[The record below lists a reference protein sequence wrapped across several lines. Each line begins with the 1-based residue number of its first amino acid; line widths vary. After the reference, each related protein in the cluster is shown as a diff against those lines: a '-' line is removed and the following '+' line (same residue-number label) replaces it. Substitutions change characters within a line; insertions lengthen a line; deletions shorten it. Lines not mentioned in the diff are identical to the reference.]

1 MKTIPN
7 IISTALLTVMTG
19 CVISPIEK
27 DIPNGSRLPSFSVVT
42 NDGQVVCT
50 QDFDEG
56 YGLIVFFYT
65 CCPDCQLE
73 LPVVQ
78 SLYEK
83 HGDAVR
89 FLAISRYE
97 DKEDVSRYWKSNG
110 LTVPFSPQNDDTVFH
125 LFARHTIPRTYLIH
139 DGIIISQ
146 WDDNPIMTEQ
156 DFASIIRL

>member
-1 MKTIPN
+1 MKKLVYILF
-7 IISTALLTVMTG
+7 ICLAISCIKEPQGTE
-19 CVISPIEK
+19 IK
-27 DIPNGSRLPSFSVVT
+27 NGSRLPSFSVVT
-42 NDGQVVCT
+42 GDGQTVRT

-65 CCPDCQLE
+65 CCPDCQQE

-83 HGDAVR
+83 YGDVVR
-89 FLAISRYE
+89 FLAISRYQG
-97 DKEDVSRYWKSNG
+97 KEEVSRYWESNG
-110 LTVPFSPQNDDTVFH
+110 LTVPFSPQNDDTVFQ

-146 WDDNPIMTEQ
+146 WNDNPIMTEQ
-156 DFASIIRL
+156 DFASIIHL

>member
-7 IISTALLTVMTG
+7 IIGTALLTVITG

-27 DIPNGSRLPSFSVVT
+27 DSPNGSRLPSFSVVT

-65 CCPDCQLE
+65 CCPDCQQE
-73 LPVVQ
+73 LPVIQ

-110 LTVPFSPQNDDTVFH
+110 LTVPFSPQNDDAVFQ

-146 WDDNPIMTEQ
+146 WDDDPIMTEQ
-156 DFASIIRL
+156 DFASIIHL

>member
-1 MKTIPN
+1 MKKLVYILFMCLA
-7 IISTALLTVMTG
+7 ISCTKKPQGTE
-19 CVISPIEK
+19 IK
-27 DIPNGSRLPSFSVVT
+27 NGSRLPSFSVVT

-56 YGLIVFFYT
+56 YCLIVFFYT
-65 CCPDCQLE
+65 CCPDCQQQ

-83 HGDAVR
+83 YGDVVR
-89 FLAISRYE
+89 FLAISRYQG
-97 DKEDVSRYWKSNG
+97 KEEVSRYWESNG
-110 LTVPFSPQNDDTVFH
+110 LTVPFSPQNDDAVFQ

-156 DFASIIRL
+156 DFASIIHL

>member
-156 DFASIIRL
+156 DFASVIHL